1 MPLFDPNSLLFYYN
15 TLLICSTRNYLLAL
29 GNMSKTWMGMSHL
42 ADYLRQQMSTKWLC
56 MRQTLSLL
64 YECCLLWKSS
74 SPAQQGVLCVNDC
87 LVSQRPLAVRRTG
100 CSSRC
105 VPWLIHWTEHACI
118 WWPSQFLKAPQ
129 WLALQINSFSML
141 PSICQNAAVC
151 VTSVKWFTQNL
162 KQNSSRSFTWKKAWT
177 CIYEWLNKWAR
188 TINIIIHD

>member
-1 MPLFDPNSLLFYYN
+1 
-15 TLLICSTRNYLLAL
+15 
-29 GNMSKTWMGMSHL
+29 MSHL
-42 ADYLRQQMSTKWLC
+42 ADYLRQQMSTKWLYVTLT
-56 MRQTLSLL
+56 QTLTLL
-64 YECCLLWKSS
+64 HECYLLWKSS
-74 SPAQQGVLCVNDC
+74 SPAQQGTLCVNDC

-100 CSSRC
+100 CSNRW
-105 VPWLIHWTEHACI
+105 VPWLIHWACVYLVAVK
-118 WWPSQFLKAPQ
+118 SQFLKAPQ